1 MAQKETRKEMR
12 EETLKKE
19 EELKLHSEAIAK
31 LKKNKIQI
39 DNSRNVKR

>member
-1 MAQKETRKEMR
+1 MKQKER
-12 EETLKKE
+12 EEALKKE